1 MKAITLHQPWASLV
15 AAGWK
20 EVETRSWSTPYR
32 GPLAIH
38 AGKKR
43 DRDGMV
49 LHMTLNSVRGCS
61 STLFPEFEA
70 MPFGA
75 IVATCFLM
83 DCAPMVS
90 DAATK
95 HRLKILAQHPFEPRA
110 GWEFEKEF
118 GNYAHGRFAWILQN
132 VVPVDPPIP
141 AHGWQQL
148 WNWEPPQHVS
158 AESGLRP

>member
-43 DRDGMV
+43 DRYGRELWQHVYSNIGQPAFDD
-49 LHMTLNSVRGCS
+49 L
-61 STLFPEFEA
+61 
-70 MPFGA
+70 PFGV
-75 IVATCFLM
+75 IVATCQL
-83 DCAPMVS
+83 
-90 DAATK
+90 AAVFRTE
-95 HRLKILAQHPFEPRA
+95 HVLSREIHYRPVR
-110 GWEFEKEF
+110 GWDTETGF
-118 GNYAHGRFAWILQN
+118 GNYSLGRFAWILKEI
-132 VVPVDPPIP
+132 VPVDPPIP

>member
-43 DRDGMV
+43 DRDGRE
-49 LHMTLNSVRGCS
+49 LWKGCDFYG
-61 STLFPEFEA
+61 LPAFDDL
-70 MPFGA
+70 PFGV
-75 IVATCFLM
+75 IVATCQL
-83 DCAPMVS
+83 AS
-90 DAATK
+90 I
-95 HRLKILAQHPFEPRA
+95 HRTGSEIFFQPKR
-110 GWEFEKEF
+110 GWHVERGF
-118 GNYAHGRFAWILQN
+118 GNYSLGRFAWVLKD